1 MSNFEEFIGL
11 PFLQV
16 KTKLEEMGFEVESE
30 EFSKTREGSDF
41 VLVVKISLIE
51 NKRVK
56 LWISDFKIDLK
67 GEQ

>member
-16 KTKLEEMGFEVESE
+16 KTKLEEMGFEVEPE
-30 EFSKTREGSDF
+30 EFSKPRESSDS

>member
-16 KTKLEEMGFEVESE
+16 KKNFEEMGFVVESE
-30 EFSKTREGSDF
+30 EFLKPREGSDS

-67 GEQ
+67 GE

>member
-30 EFSKTREGSDF
+30 KFSKPRESSDS

>member
-16 KTKLEEMGFEVESE
+16 KKNFKEMGYVVESE
-30 EFSKTREGSDF
+30 EFSKPRESSDS

-67 GEQ
+67 GE